1 MEGTLAVVTMV
12 AYDFAP
18 RNWASCNGQILPIAQ
33 NTALFSLLGTTYGG
47 NGQTTFALPN
57 LRGRAPVSSGTSS
70 LGSTYTL
77 GEVGGTESITMT
89 TNSMPAHNHSGAVNL
104 ALGASSVAAFDSN
117 VEGKN
122 LGSGMANAYSTND
135 NTNLAAPTYQAT
147 VGVTGS
153 SQAFSILSPYLAVNF
168 IICMQGIFPSRN

>member
-77 GEVGGTESITMT
+77 GEVSGTESITMT

-147 VGVTGS
+147 VGVAGS

>member
-1 MEGTLAVVTMV
+1 MEGTMAVVTMV

-18 RNWASCNGQILPIAQ
+18 RYWASCNGQLLSIAS

-47 NGQTTFALPN
+47 NGVQTFGLPD
-57 LRGRAPVSSGTSS
+57 LRGRAPVSTGTSS

-77 GEVGGTESITMT
+77 GEMSGSESITMT
-89 TNSMPAHNHSGAVNL
+89 TNTMPPHTHSGSVSL

-117 VEGKN
+117 IEGKN
-122 LGSGMANAYSTND
+122 IGSGMANAYSTND

-147 VGVTGS
+147 VGVAGS
-153 SQAFSILSPYLAVNF
+153 SQPFSILSPYLAVNF

>member
-1 MEGTLAVVTMV
+1 MEGTMAVVTMV

-18 RNWASCNGQILPIAQ
+18 RYWASCNGQLLSIAS
-33 NTALFSLLGTTYGG
+33 NTALFALLGTTYGG
-47 NGQTTFALPN
+47 NGQTTFGLPD
-57 LRGRAPVSSGTSS
+57 LRGRAPVSAGTSS
-70 LGSTYTL
+70 LGSSYTL
-77 GEVGGTESITMT
+77 GQLSGTESIAMSTST
-89 TNSMPAHNHSGAVNL
+89 MPAHNHSGSVSL

-122 LGSGMANAYSTND
+122 LGSGVANAYSTND
-135 NTNLAAPTYQAT
+135 NTSLAAPAYQAT
-147 VGVTGS
+147 VGVAGS